1 MCKKYD
7 VYTMSQFSTRIMQL
21 YNAYNQHCFGGVLPR
36 AVITVE
42 QGKGKA
48 YGWTYNRKMWEQGRG
63 SKYAIKLASEH
74 LNNLETMQ
82 ITLLHEMCH
91 LYAME
96 QGIKDTTRNGYY
108 HNKNFAEIATKAGLI
123 VTQEKQGAATRSMSE
138 ELKAWL
144 EETCPIKSIR
154 IVWKPEG
161 KKQSRGEGEQEQPEG
176 EDGNEEQKPKKR
188 SGYYVY
194 KCPIC
199 GATARTTKAAQILA
213 CMGTQ
218 EAPHIPGKM
227 AIEN

>member
-7 VYTMSQFSTRIMQL
+7 VYTMSQFATRIMQL
-21 YNAYNQHCFGGVLPR
+21 YNMYNNHCFGGVLPK
-36 AVITVE
+36 AVITAE
-42 QGKGKA
+42 EGKGKA
-48 YGWTYNRKMWEQGRG
+48 YGWTYNAKMWQQGRG
-63 SKYAIKLASEH
+63 AKYSIKLASEH

-123 VTQEKQGAATRSMSE
+123 VTQEKQGAATRSMSA
-138 ELKAWL
+138 ELKQWL
-144 EETCPIKSIR
+144 DEECPIRSIR

-161 KKQSRGEGEQEQPEG
+161 KRQQDRTEGEPEQEAG
-176 EDGNEEQKPKKR
+176 ADGQEEKPKKK

-194 KCPIC
+194 KCPTC
-199 GATARTTKAAQILA
+199 GATARTTKAEQLLA
-213 CMGTQ
+213 CCGTTEQ
-218 EAPHIPGKM
+218 QHEPELMK
-227 AIEN
+227 IEN